1 MFHNFLQ
8 HEPVTLGAL
17 WRTGPVGK
25 GGGWGLDTGEEGIT
39 PKVPRPG
46 TLLGS
51 DL

>member
-25 GGGWGLDTGEEGIT
+25 GGGWGLDPGEEG
-39 PKVPRPG
+39 
-46 TLLGS
+46 
-51 DL
+51 

>member
-17 WRTGPVGK
+17 WRTGPVGE
-25 GGGWGLDTGEEGIT
+25 GWGLGAGSRGGGVT